1 MNARAAAAVDAAAD
15 FVAAAG
21 FVDVDIA
28 AAADVVGIPLA
39 LDDRYIL
46 PLFRAERNY

>member
-1 MNARAAAAVDAAAD
+1 MNAHAAGAVGAAAD

-21 FVDVDIA
+21 FVDFDIA
-28 AAADVVGIPLA
+28 DDGVGMSLA